1 MEKTTELVF
10 IIDKSGSM
18 FGLEK
23 DTIGGFNSM
32 LKKHKEAEGVC
43 KLSTIFFSDDSNVV
57 HNRVDIK
64 EVNPLSENDY
74 EPGGCTALLDAVA
87 NAISYQNVVQK
98 VDKCDNVI
106 FVIITDGQE
115 NASKEYNATQ
125 VKKMIENKQEKNNWQ
140 FIFLGA
146 NINVEQT
153 AKDYGIRQENAVEYC
168 CDSKGVSLNF
178 EAVGNA
184 IASFR
189 RNGSIL
195 PNWSKGI
202 KEDCKK
208 RKK

>member
-18 FGLEK
+18 QGLEN

-32 LKKHKEAEGVC
+32 LSKHKECEGVC
-43 KLSTIFFSDDSNVV
+43 KLSTIFFSDDSKVI

-64 EVNPLSENDY
+64 EVNPLSLKDY
-74 EPGGCTALLDAVA
+74 QVGGCTALLDAIA
-87 NAISYQNVVQK
+87 NAICYQNVVQK

-115 NASKEYNATQ
+115 NASREYNDIK
-125 VKKMIENKQEKNNWQ
+125 VKKMIEEKQEKNNWQ

-146 NINVEQT
+146 NIDVVHT
-153 AKDYGIRQENAVEYC
+153 AHDYGIRQENAVEYC
-168 CDSKGVSLNF
+168 CDSKGVGLNF
-178 EAVGNA
+178 EVLSCA

-189 RNGSIL
+189 KSGSIKK
-195 PNWSKGI
+195 NWSKEI

-208 RKK
+208 RRR